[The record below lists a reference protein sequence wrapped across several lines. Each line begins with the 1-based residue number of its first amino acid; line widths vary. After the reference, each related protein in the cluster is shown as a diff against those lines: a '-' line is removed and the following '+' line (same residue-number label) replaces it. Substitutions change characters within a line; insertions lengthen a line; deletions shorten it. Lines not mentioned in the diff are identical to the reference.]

1 MNEMRMLY
9 VTNMKDDY
17 MLNSLKDKVS
27 GFMGSGGSNQ
37 FKDITFPTTKEN
49 LLVQLEKR
57 GVPGAVVNK
66 IRKVDTAQY
75 DSLEDLKKK
84 TGL

>member
-1 MNEMRMLY
+1 
-9 VTNMKDDY
+9 
-17 MLNSLKDKVS
+17 
-27 GFMGSGGSNQ
+27 MGSSGSSQ

-66 IRKVDTAQY
+66 VRKVDTAQY

>member
-1 MNEMRMLY
+1 MNGTEMLY
-9 VTNMKDDY
+9 VSNMKDDY
-17 MLNSLKDKVS
+17 MLNSLKDRVG

-57 GVPGAVVNK
+57 GVSGAVVNK
-66 IRKVDTAQY
+66 VRKVDTAEY
-75 DSLEDLKKK
+75 DSLEDLKRK